1 MRLAFILSLFIC
13 PKDTA
18 RCGEASS
25 PNDVIECCDCWW
37 KTKSPGRWFEATC
50 RGRGWGFW
58 YQLEQIEFL
67 GAADS
72 RPAIIDPQ
80 FVENV
85 FGVGAKSVK
94 RDDQLVGQFRGRLI
108 RFGAA

>member
-1 MRLAFILSLFIC
+1 MRLAFFLSLFIY

-25 PNDVIECCDCWW
+25 PHDVIEVVIVGEKQKDP
-37 KTKSPGRWFEATC
+37 TDGLRTPVGV
-50 RGRGWGFW
+50 GVGFFFG
-58 YQLEQIEFL
+58 QLEQIEFL
-67 GAADS
+67 GPLDS

-85 FGVGAKSVK
+85 FGVGTKGVE
-94 RDDQLVGQFRGRLI
+94 RHDQLLGNFRT
-108 RFGAA
+108 A